1 LGRTIRRQPVTNNI
15 PTAPKKYY
23 FNITAFKGISRTDN
37 PFNEDT
43 STCSDAL
50 NVYVDEDNALATRP
64 RTEVK
69 YNLTNITNF
78 KKAISLTFID
88 EKYLL
93 QYYTTDDKAHICWVS
108 TDGTV
113 TPITGEVGTS
123 KIEIR
128 KGKGYY
134 VFVDGVSYKYIDA
147 TTNAISLASEH
158 AYTPTTKVGVSL
170 FALDGGND
178 FESANI
184 LTKNYYKT
192 YGTPNTQTQEDIL
205 NIDYSILST
214 IRETPREYA
223 LVSATGKTFTTNN
236 KADLDTFLD
245 AATWTA
251 SSFAMSPDGKHILV
265 VDTNDSNIYA
275 IIDKVSISH
284 DYGKTFKYLDISTE
298 TDTGHIMIG
307 YSPSGNFCYAA
318 TEKFIWL
325 STDNFETYN
334 KINITAD
341 ASYTILNQWGF
352 PSNSKCTNKYI
363 VLNTFIHTPDMQEGT
378 ARSGLCILD
387 TTSENPAPVWRL
399 PSNINISSWDIAEN
413 PQTGVLEL
421 LYTTSGEDNY
431 FCANAVTS
439 IDGTILQPTG
449 LPVNFFSSFFG
460 VNNTINIV
468 TTEEYN
474 LSQQQYKHCI
484 YVFNPATNQV
494 TKVAELQD
502 TSTKKYAFYNW
513 VKNKNKI
520 CFTNNYSNRDDTVI
534 YDYFE
539 QTFTILPIKTERWS
553 LHFSFWVVYNTI
565 FIKPQINGY
574 TGQKSPVYTN
584 RPFALNTDFLKILY
598 QSEEHAEK
606 TYVNSA
612 IHLIDFNN
620 TLFIGGNSNLICHT
634 DVDANTFE
642 NNYLYLPM
650 KNRAYVGTNDD
661 KITSFN
667 MLSDTGMLA
676 YTKDNVYIIYYD
688 ATNNVYTYNKTKTPY
703 GHISNRNATTTPIS
717 DTPIIINN
725 NGIFA
730 FQAVANYQ
738 TTDKSSVLISEAINP
753 ILFKETQLDKTFM
766 CNHKY
771 WTLLFVPKGN
781 ITKVYLLDDR
791 TQQFFYWELYCKVID
806 AIELDGDVNLLTEN
820 GYVLTFTTEDIYKQ
834 YGALEKTV
842 YYDVYNT
849 ESVRIPWEWKSQIL
863 PLNTINYLKT
873 LVNTSF
879 MVSDSDESD
888 NYGFSFVLTSF
899 KRRAN
904 YNTSE
909 KTLKENLQGIKSR
922 TIRTPITRFNFL
934 RLNLS
939 NMEDDSQHD
948 YTKLRLV
955 GIALKYRLLE
965 MNQ

>member
-1 LGRTIRRQPVTNNI
+1 MGRTIRRQPVTNNI

-50 NVYVDEDNALATRP
+50 NVYVDEDNALSTRP

-108 TDGTV
+108 TNGTV

-147 TTNAISLASEH
+147 TTNVVSEASEH
-158 AYTPTTKVGVSL
+158 AYIPLVST
-170 FALDGGND
+170 GGD
-178 FESANI
+178 LYTGTYGEIMQSTNI
-184 LTKNYYKT
+184 LTSAEKHAFGAT
-192 YGTPNTQTQEDIL
+192 LQTQEEILGITYDALPSATNYTVVTENNNRKTVTNKKDINTVFDVDPRVPFTTPVSEVRISRSGKCILKRNMFSSNYGASFHELPMIPEGAMGISTAVYNEIFAIVYCINENNVKKFVLIDSADEFKTYNKHEFLFSTLNTNDYNVYPNYKQGVLLTEHYLYLWMNAYTDDGYCRIYGVCHSRAAFSSIDFSNSNFLNLGTLTTDKSNFIPRIDLQDNGATASVVMTTYTKDLNLSQDAVATPIPTTRIGTSVNSCAFSPIEAGVVYYTYYDNNATTTVYKYKNGNVETLYNDIL
-205 NIDYSILST
+205 VSRGNIVCANNYIMLLNGNENAYGTLGEIFDITNSTWHATVIFPSDWVLPFESLAGTAYYAGWALGNTICISYQNYLFTNKPFKVKTDFIEIQKTYTDY
-214 IRETPREYA
+214 
-223 LVSATGKTFTTNN
+223 
-236 KADLDTFLD
+236 
-245 AATWTA
+245 
-251 SSFAMSPDGKHILV
+251 
-265 VDTNDSNIYA
+265 DSNIL
-275 IIDKVSISH
+275 
-284 DYGKTFKYLDISTE
+284 T
-298 TDTGHIMIG
+298 
-307 YSPSGNFCYAA
+307 
-318 TEKFIWL
+318 
-325 STDNFETYN
+325 
-334 KINITAD
+334 
-341 ASYTILNQWGF
+341 
-352 PSNSKCTNKYI
+352 
-363 VLNTFIHTPDMQEGT
+363 
-378 ARSGLCILD
+378 
-387 TTSENPAPVWRL
+387 
-399 PSNINISSWDIAEN
+399 
-413 PQTGVLEL
+413 
-421 LYTTSGEDNY
+421 
-431 FCANAVTS
+431 
-439 IDGTILQPTG
+439 
-449 LPVNFFSSFFG
+449 
-460 VNNTINIV
+460 
-468 TTEEYN
+468 
-474 LSQQQYKHCI
+474 
-484 YVFNPATNQV
+484 
-494 TKVAELQD
+494 
-502 TSTKKYAFYNW
+502 
-513 VKNKNKI
+513 
-520 CFTNNYSNRDDTVI
+520 
-534 YDYFE
+534 
-539 QTFTILPIKTERWS
+539 
-553 LHFSFWVVYNTI
+553 
-565 FIKPQINGY
+565 QIN
-574 TGQKSPVYTN
+574 TAT
-584 RPFALNTDFLKILY
+584 
-598 QSEEHAEK
+598 
-606 TYVNSA
+606 
-612 IHLIDFNN
+612 HLIDFNN

-650 KNRAYVGTNDD
+650 KNRAYIGTNDD

-688 ATNNVYTYNKTKTPY
+688 ATNKVYTYNKTKTPY

-725 NGIFA
+725 NGVFA

-771 WTLLFVPKGN
+771 WTLLFVPNGN

-791 TQQFFYWELYCKVID
+791 TQQFFYWELYGKVID
-806 AIELDGDVNLLTEN
+806 AIEIDGDVNLLTED

-849 ESVRIPWEWKSQIL
+849 ESVRIPWEWESQIL
-863 PLNTINYLKT
+863 PLSTINYLKT

>member
-1 LGRTIRRQPVTNNI
+1 MGRTIRRQPVTNNI

-134 VFVDGVSYKYIDA
+134 VFVDGVSYKYIGA
-147 TTNAISLASEH
+147 TTNTISQASEH
-158 AYTPTTKVGVSL
+158 AYVPTVSVGGDLYTGTYGKAEQST
-170 FALDGGND
+170 
-178 FESANI
+178 NI
-184 LTKNYYKT
+184 LTSAENHSFGATLKTQEEILGITYDALPSATNYTIITENNNYKT
-192 YGTPNTQTQEDIL
+192 VTDKKDINTVFDVDPRIPSVTPLETRISRSGKCILKGNMFSSNYGNSFHELSMIPEGANSIGTAAYDETFAIVYCITENNVRKFVLIDSTDEFKTYNRYEFLFSTLNTSDYNVYPNKWQGVLLTEHYIYLWMNAYTSDGNCRIYGDCQL
-205 NIDYSILST
+205 RSSFSSIGFSN
-214 IRETPREYA
+214 
-223 LVSATGKTFTTNN
+223 SN
-236 KADLDTFLD
+236 FLD
-245 AATWTA
+245 LGALTTDKSNFIPRLDLQDNGATA
-251 SSFAMSPDGKHILV
+251 SVIMTTYTKDLKLSQDAVTTPIPSTLLGTSVNSCAFSPTESDVVLYTYYDNDATTTIYKYKNGNVESLYSGVTVSRGNIVCANNYIILLNGNENAYATFGEIFNTT
-265 VDTNDSNIYA
+265 DPTWHATLEFPSDWTLPFESLAGTAWYAGWALGNTICISYQNYLFTNKPFKVKTDFITIQKANINYDSN
-275 IIDKVSISH
+275 
-284 DYGKTFKYLDISTE
+284 
-298 TDTGHIMIG
+298 
-307 YSPSGNFCYAA
+307 
-318 TEKFIWL
+318 
-325 STDNFETYN
+325 
-334 KINITAD
+334 
-341 ASYTILNQWGF
+341 
-352 PSNSKCTNKYI
+352 
-363 VLNTFIHTPDMQEGT
+363 VLT
-378 ARSGLCILD
+378 
-387 TTSENPAPVWRL
+387 
-399 PSNINISSWDIAEN
+399 
-413 PQTGVLEL
+413 
-421 LYTTSGEDNY
+421 
-431 FCANAVTS
+431 
-439 IDGTILQPTG
+439 
-449 LPVNFFSSFFG
+449 
-460 VNNTINIV
+460 
-468 TTEEYN
+468 
-474 LSQQQYKHCI
+474 
-484 YVFNPATNQV
+484 
-494 TKVAELQD
+494 
-502 TSTKKYAFYNW
+502 
-513 VKNKNKI
+513 
-520 CFTNNYSNRDDTVI
+520 
-534 YDYFE
+534 
-539 QTFTILPIKTERWS
+539 
-553 LHFSFWVVYNTI
+553 
-565 FIKPQINGY
+565 QIN
-574 TGQKSPVYTN
+574 TAT
-584 RPFALNTDFLKILY
+584 
-598 QSEEHAEK
+598 HM
-606 TYVNSA
+606 
-612 IHLIDFNN
+612 IDFNN
-620 TLFIGGNSNLICHT
+620 TLFIGGNSNLVCHT
-634 DVDANTFE
+634 DINATTYE

-650 KNRAYVGTNDD
+650 KNRAYVGTSDD

-771 WTLLFVPKGN
+771 WTLLFVPNGD

-791 TQQFFYWELYCKVID
+791 TQQFFYWELYGKVID
-806 AIELDGDVNLLTEN
+806 AIEIDGNVNLLTED

-842 YYDVYNT
+842 YYDVYST

>member
-1 LGRTIRRQPVTNNI
+1 MHP
-15 PTAPKKYY
+15 
-23 FNITAFKGISRTDN
+23 
-37 PFNEDT
+37 
-43 STCSDAL
+43 
-50 NVYVDEDNALATRP
+50 
-64 RTEVK
+64 
-69 YNLTNITNF
+69 
-78 KKAISLTFID
+78 
-88 EKYLL
+88 
-93 QYYTTDDKAHICWVS
+93 
-108 TDGTV
+108 
-113 TPITGEVGTS
+113 
-123 KIEIR
+123 
-128 KGKGYY
+128 
-134 VFVDGVSYKYIDA
+134 
-147 TTNAISLASEH
+147 
-158 AYTPTTKVGVSL
+158 
-170 FALDGGND
+170 
-178 FESANI
+178 
-184 LTKNYYKT
+184 
-192 YGTPNTQTQEDIL
+192 
-205 NIDYSILST
+205 
-214 IRETPREYA
+214 
-223 LVSATGKTFTTNN
+223 
-236 KADLDTFLD
+236 
-245 AATWTA
+245 
-251 SSFAMSPDGKHILV
+251 
-265 VDTNDSNIYA
+265 
-275 IIDKVSISH
+275 
-284 DYGKTFKYLDISTE
+284 
-298 TDTGHIMIG
+298 
-307 YSPSGNFCYAA
+307 
-318 TEKFIWL
+318 
-325 STDNFETYN
+325 
-334 KINITAD
+334 
-341 ASYTILNQWGF
+341 
-352 PSNSKCTNKYI
+352 
-363 VLNTFIHTPDMQEGT
+363 
-378 ARSGLCILD
+378 
-387 TTSENPAPVWRL
+387 
-399 PSNINISSWDIAEN
+399 
-413 PQTGVLEL
+413 
-421 LYTTSGEDNY
+421 
-431 FCANAVTS
+431 
-439 IDGTILQPTG
+439 
-449 LPVNFFSSFFG
+449 
-460 VNNTINIV
+460 
-468 TTEEYN
+468 
-474 LSQQQYKHCI
+474 
-484 YVFNPATNQV
+484 
-494 TKVAELQD
+494 
-502 TSTKKYAFYNW
+502 
-513 VKNKNKI
+513 
-520 CFTNNYSNRDDTVI
+520 
-534 YDYFE
+534 
-539 QTFTILPIKTERWS
+539 
-553 LHFSFWVVYNTI
+553 
-565 FIKPQINGY
+565 
-574 TGQKSPVYTN
+574 
-584 RPFALNTDFLKILY
+584 
-598 QSEEHAEK
+598 EK
-606 TYVNSA
+606 TIINTA
-612 IHLIDFNN
+612 THLIDFNN

-650 KNRAYVGTNDD
+650 KNRAYIGTNDD

-771 WTLLFVPKGN
+771 WTLLFVPNGD

-791 TQQFFYWELYCKVID
+791 TQQFFYWELYGKIID
-806 AIELDGDVNLLTEN
+806 AIEIDGNVNLLTED

-842 YYDVYNT
+842 YYDVYST

>member
-1 LGRTIRRQPVTNNI
+1 MGRTIRRQPVTNNI

-147 TTNAISLASEH
+147 TTNTISQASEH
-158 AYTPTTKVGVSL
+158 AYVPTTKVGGDLYSNTS
-170 FALDGGND
+170 GKD
-178 FESANI
+178 FESENI
-184 LTKNYYKT
+184 LTTKYKKSFGAT
-192 YGTPNTQTQEDIL
+192 LETQEEIL
-205 NIDYSILST
+205 GVDYFLLKSFSEVPQNYTLTS
-214 IRETPREYA
+214 YN
-223 LVSATGKTFTTNN
+223 GNTFTTTDINE
-236 KADLDTFLD
+236 LDTFVD
-245 AATWTA
+245 SAKWKA
-251 SSFAMSPDGKHILV
+251 SSFAMDSTGKNILAV
-265 VDTNDSNIYA
+265 QTNNAALNAIVDRV
-275 IIDKVSISH
+275 IIST
-284 DYGKTFKYLDISTE
+284 DYGKTFSYTGISTE
-298 TDTGHIMIG
+298 VETGHITVGFAQDNSFAYI
-307 YSPSGNFCYAA
+307 A
-318 TEKFIWL
+318 TTSNIWI
-325 STDNFETYN
+325 STDNFVTST
-334 KINITAD
+334 KTALT
-341 ASYTILNQWGF
+341 AISGSEFKNQWAM
-352 PSNSKCTNKYI
+352 PMTSKSTNKYI
-363 VLNTFIHTPDMQEGT
+363 VLHAQLRTSDMSENTS
-378 ARSGLCILD
+378 RSGICIID
-387 TTSENPAPVWRL
+387 TQ
-399 PSNINISSWDIAEN
+399 NISSPTWQILPFGFLSDGEWDIADDIN
-413 PQTGVLEL
+413 TDKLIGVWHDLSGDKLFYMSDMQTSLNGTEIL
-421 LYTTSGEDNY
+421 TSGIY
-431 FCANAVTS
+431 NA
-439 IDGTILQPTG
+439 
-449 LPVNFFSSFFG
+449 FAFFG
-460 VNNTINIV
+460 VNNEINIV
-468 TTEEYN
+468 GTNGDTH
-474 LSQQQYKHCI
+474 SF
-484 YVFNPATNQV
+484 YVYDLTNQTMTQV
-494 TKVAELQD
+494 YTFTNGNVITQRFLK
-502 TSTKKYAFYNW
+502 SH
-513 VKNKNKI
+513 NKI
-520 CFTNNYSNRDDTVI
+520 LFANVYSNYNGVVI
-534 YDYFE
+534 YDYFDKN
-539 QTFTILPIKTERWS
+539 IKIVPDIKATS
-553 LHFSFWVVYNTI
+553 GNLYCGFASIGNCL
-565 FIKPQINGY
+565 FIKNYMSDDYDDGTIW
-574 TGQKSPVYTN
+574 TN
-584 RPFALNTDFLKILY
+584 RPFAIKEDFLSVLY
-598 QSEEHAEK
+598 DSSVHPEK
-606 TYVNSA
+606 TIINTA
-612 IHLIDFNN
+612 THLIDFNN

-650 KNRAYVGTNDD
+650 KNRAYIGTNDD

-771 WTLLFVPKGN
+771 WTLLFVPNGD

-791 TQQFFYWELYCKVID
+791 TQQFFYWELYGKVID
-806 AIELDGDVNLLTEN
+806 AIEIDGDVNLLTED

-842 YYDVYNT
+842 YYDVYST